1 MLGSVSI
8 LYRGGREG
16 GVMQKRQRRRDGVKE
31 AYWREQVERQ
41 VRSGLSVRAFCRER
55 DLAENSFYA
64 WRRELAVR
72 DREPTAARTPSALQP
87 AYLQQQP
94 EQPRTPFAEVVVDVP
109 AELRSATP
117 AIEIILTPAG
127 SGATRRIV
135 IAAGFDPATLSAVL
149 DVLERRAC

>member
-1 MLGSVSI
+1 M
-8 LYRGGREG
+8 R
-16 GVMQKRQRRRDGVKE
+16 KRQRRRDGAKE

-72 DREPTAARTPSALQP
+72 DGEPTAVRTPSALQP
-87 AYLQQQP
+87 AYSQQQP
-94 EQPRTPFAEVVVDVP
+94 EKPRTPFTEVVVAVP
-109 AELRSATP
+109 AELRSVTP
-117 AIEIILTPAG
+117 AIEIILTSAG
-127 SGATRRIV
+127 SSSGTPDNRPARRIA
-135 IAAGFDPATLSAVL
+135 ISPGFDPATLAAVL

>member
-1 MLGSVSI
+1 
-8 LYRGGREG
+8 
-16 GVMQKRQRRRDGVKE
+16 MQKRKRRRDGAKE

-55 DLAENSFYA
+55 DLAESLFYA

-72 DREPTAARTPSALQP
+72 DREQAAARTPAAQQP
-87 AYLQQQP
+87 AYSQQQP
-94 EQPRTPFAEVVVDVP
+94 EKPRTPFAEVVVAVP

-127 SGATRRIV
+127 SSSGTPDSSAARRIA
-135 IAAGFDPATLSAVL
+135 ISPGFDPATLSAVL